1 MEASRQGNLFDYK
14 TLRFLLGLVA
24 FCFPFAVSLASSA
37 RLNSISA
44 AYYSEARYI
53 YIGTLILVAVFL
65 FAYSGHSAAESRV
78 SRIASITAILTL
90 LFPAACTNCSENF
103 SSRIHFI
110 SSAVLF
116 LILAYFCLVPF
127 QKGTR
132 GARGKRARRSV
143 IYRICGWTMLACIAG
158 LFFANIFLTVS
169 TINQFRL
176 TYYGQAI
183 SLIAF
188 GIAWMVSGK
197 MSRFIADEDELF
209 HPFGNRSK
217 QPGSDSI

>member
-1 MEASRQGNLFDYK
+1 MEKSRLSHLFDYK

-44 AYYSEARYI
+44 AYYSEAKYI

-65 FAYSGHSAAESRV
+65 LAYSGHSVAESRV
-78 SRIASITAILTL
+78 SRIASVTAVLTL

-110 SSAVLF
+110 SSAILF

-132 GARGKRARRSV
+132 GAPGKRARRSL
-143 IYRICGWTMLACIAG
+143 IYRICGWTMLGCIAG

-169 TINQFRL
+169 TINKFRL

-188 GIAWMVSGK
+188 GIAWMVSSK

-209 HPFGNRSK
+209 NPLGK
-217 QPGSDSI
+217 WTEKTGSDSV